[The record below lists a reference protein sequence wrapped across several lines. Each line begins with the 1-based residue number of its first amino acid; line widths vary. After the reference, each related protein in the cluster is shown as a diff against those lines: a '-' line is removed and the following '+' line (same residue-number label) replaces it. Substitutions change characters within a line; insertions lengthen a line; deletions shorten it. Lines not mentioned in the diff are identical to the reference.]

1 MVIQNYLNGNLCEQ
15 HLFNICSLLG
25 MFYTKLGS
33 MESYSIEEFV
43 KRYNLQDYI
52 SLIEVNGTK
61 FARLTKKGRIVKKMK
76 YLVRY
81 LQRTIIGS
89 SALTT
94 EPLELQNVHL
104 TLNLGNKEI
113 LTTHVDTSNLPFLR
127 RYISEQNH
135 ELDKNVSKYFIYIV
149 YDSNMD
155 AIVKVLTKEGQDY
168 LKTIRELLKL
178 EEKL

>member
-1 MVIQNYLNGNLCEQ
+1 
-15 HLFNICSLLG
+15 
-25 MFYTKLGS
+25 
-33 MESYSIEEFV
+33 ME
-43 KRYNLQDYI
+43 
-52 SLIEVNGTK
+52 
-61 FARLTKKGRIVKKMK
+61 